1 MFKLQKTFEVS
12 LCRGSHK
19 KMILVFLVVNLVL
32 VSMFRVCC
40 ETGPIFVCAFT
51 KKIPQQDGLETIPV
65 GGNINPEKIYL
76 NELSC

>member
-1 MFKLQKTFEVS
+1 
-12 LCRGSHK
+12 
-19 KMILVFLVVNLVL
+19 MILVFLVVNLVL

-51 KKIPQQDGLETIPV
+51 KKNPPTGWLGNHTCR
-65 GGNINPEKIYL
+65 GNINPEKIYL